1 MRGKLFG
8 TVPERLL
15 KREEGM
21 AVGVISAESK
31 VRDRTRQAIGRL
43 IQVSVPQLNRNERLA
58 LFEEVEYKSRWN
70 FDFASLMVLAT
81 AIASMGLL
89 LDSGAVVIGAM
100 LVAPLMMP
108 LLGTGL
114 SLAQG
119 NWPLCRRALGSVVR
133 GFLFALIIGLTMGA
147 LARYFELGMTGQL
160 EARGKP
166 NVLDLGVAFVSGVA
180 AAYCVARPKL
190 GGAMAGVAIAAAL
203 VPPIATV
210 GISLVLGDLATS
222 RGAAFLFGINVVA
235 VVLGAALN
243 FVLAGVRGGTAEGAW
258 ARRGL
263 ITLLLVCAGLVVPLT
278 SILLFGSSRSSE
290 IENVVKAELPKEAR
304 FISALRMDGGGYE
317 VTVESDRPMND
328 FTKERLKE
336 VLSKKAGKPVKV
348 RLKTELVVE

>member
-1 MRGKLFG
+1 M
-8 TVPERLL
+8 
-15 KREEGM
+15 
-21 AVGVISAESK
+21 
-31 VRDRTRQAIGRL
+31 
-43 IQVSVPQLNRNERLA
+43 
-58 LFEEVEYKSRWN
+58 
-70 FDFASLMVLAT
+70 
-81 AIASMGLL
+81 
-89 LDSGAVVIGAM
+89 
-100 LVAPLMMP
+100 
-108 LLGTGL
+108 
-114 SLAQG
+114 
-119 NWPLCRRALGSVVR
+119 
-133 GFLFALIIGLTMGA
+133 
-147 LARYFELGMTGQL
+147 
-160 EARGKP
+160 
-166 NVLDLGVAFVSGVA
+166 
-180 AAYCVARPKL
+180 
-190 GGAMAGVAIAAAL
+190 
-203 VPPIATV
+203 
-210 GISLVLGDLATS
+210 
-222 RGAAFLFGINVVA
+222 VA